1 MLWML
6 NARKGK
12 PEKRKIITRINGY
25 HGVTIGAAS
34 MTGKPYNGEFQ
45 LPLDGF
51 IHADCPHYWKFG
63 KQNETE
69 DEEGNIVKELEY
81 FSDMTDTDIDEHCQ
95 TNDYLFTKHGKPIHH
110 LEEGGMW
117 NNEN

>member
-1 MLWML
+1 M
-6 NARKGK
+6 
-12 PEKRKIITRINGY
+12 KIIQ
-25 HGVTIGAAS
+25 VKAFE
-34 MTGKPYNGEFQ
+34 YNE
-45 LPLDGF
+45 LDEQSKISARHWLDEDPF
-51 IHADCPHYWKFG
+51 EY
-63 KQNETE
+63 ETE

-110 LEEGGMW
+110 LEEGGVW